1 MITTLKKKE
10 RANKLLSYEL
20 AREVKLAP
28 TIIEYFCDHG
38 YKTAK
43 EINDFINF
51 QDKDLRKISKMK
63 DGIVFLNTLKE
74 AVTNNK
80 NIVVWGDYD
89 GDGICATAIFM
100 WTFKWLGVKANW
112 FISNRFTEGY
122 GMSVKALER
131 LLREYPETDL
141 IVTCDNGIVA
151 FDAVKYA
158 KSKGI
163 DVIISD
169 HHEASPD
176 GRLPDCP
183 VVCEKR
189 LDEDITKT
197 ESFCGAELA
206 RRICCNLVYM
216 LKNEEVKPK
225 LEYLYAFSGFATIT
239 DVIEFNASNHY
250 VAKRGL
256 EIINK
261 DAFPCFKVLKNEL
274 DIKREID
281 EETIGFKYGPMINAA
296 GRIIGTAEY
305 PVLLFIEEDD
315 NKANELSKKLLG
327 LNEIRQA
334 MSLEE
339 QKRVIKEIKEKQYDK
354 DNFIIVSEGDYKEGI
369 AGLNASYIVDNF
381 KVPAICFCEK
391 EDDPT
396 MLKGSGRSIKGFNLK
411 LALDMCKDLLAG
423 YGGHPMAAGITIKK
437 ENLKAFRNRM
447 NELAKNVETMEEV
460 INIDYLLSP
469 EEVSIQLANEYKTI
483 LAPFGPG
490 LEKPIFAIEGL
501 FESEIIIMKEK
512 HIKTFIKGKRESIV
526 LLWFNSIL
534 KYETKKPNDK
544 NVIVIGQP
552 SENEFNGKT
561 TLQFIADDIYFPS
574 SFHRLCDKV

>member
-89 GDGICATAIFM
+89 GDGVCATAIFM

-225 LEYLYAFSGFATIT
+225 LENLYAFSGFATIT

-391 EDDPT
+391 EDDST

-411 LALDMCKDLLAG
+411 LALDMCKDLLAC

-437 ENLKAFRNRM
+437 ENLEAFRNKM
-447 NELAKNVETMEEV
+447 NNLAKNIETMEET
-460 INIDYLLSP
+460 INIDYLLKP
-469 EEVSIQLANEYKTI
+469 EEVSVQLANEYKNV
-483 LAPFGPG
+483 LAPFGPK
-490 LEKPIFAIEGL
+490 LEKPVFAVEGVFGNEL
-501 FESEIIIMKEK
+501 TIMKEK
-512 HIKTFIKGKRESIV
+512 HIKTLIKGKTTSVV

-534 KYETKKPNDK
+534 KYETKKPNNK
-544 NVIVIGQP
+544 TVIVIGQP